1 MQYTE
6 QSLGIVTKF
15 VFLLTRR
22 FHRGLLHDVATVVS
36 TGKIRGAAAMAG
48 DAVVRKSLAVLLVAL
63 LSLGGTLLVASQ

>member
-1 MQYTE
+1 MQYIE
-6 QSLGIVTKF
+6 QSLGIVTKV

-22 FHRGLLHDVATVVS
+22 FHRGLLRDVEKTV
-36 TGKIRGAAAMAG
+36 TAAAMAG